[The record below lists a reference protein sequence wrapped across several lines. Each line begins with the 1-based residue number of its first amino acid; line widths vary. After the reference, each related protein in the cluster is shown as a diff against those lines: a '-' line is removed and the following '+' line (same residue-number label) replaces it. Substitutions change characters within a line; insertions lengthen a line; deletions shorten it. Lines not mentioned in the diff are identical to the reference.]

1 MIAAITNRSP
11 DFLKPAY
18 ACPSLSLID
27 EDRHVRAGAKYLT
40 FDDTRTNRW
49 RVWRMTRERV
59 PIPLG
64 AYPDLA
70 SALYVAR
77 R

>member
-1 MIAAITNRSP
+1 MITAVSNRAP
-11 DFLKPAY
+11 EFLKAAY
-18 ACPSLSLID
+18 ASPSVSLID
-27 EDRHVRAGAKYLT
+27 DERHVRAGKKYIT
-40 FDDTRTNRW
+40 FDDSRAFKW

-64 AYPDLA
+64 AFPDLGD
-70 SALYVAR
+70 ALYIAR